1 METEL
6 AQAVHIYLYM
16 PVRLRLSECV
26 CMFVCASRGFIKNH
40 YNSDDNRDEEKSG
53 QKIEVRKRKRKQA

>member
-16 PVRLRLSECV
+16 PMRMLMRLCV
-26 CMFVCASRGFIKNH
+26 CLFVPLGVTLRTITTTKN
-40 YNSDDNRDEEKSG
+40 G
-53 QKIEVRKRKRKQA
+53 QKIVVRERESAHKA

>member
-16 PVRLRLSECV
+16 PMRMLMRLCV
-26 CMFVCASRGFIKNH
+26 CLFVPLGVTLRTITTTKN
-40 YNSDDNRDEEKSG
+40 G
-53 QKIEVRKRKRKQA
+53 QKIEVRERESAHKA